1 MNNTIKAILVLVFG
15 ISVSNCTAQQLVPKK
30 CYLHLS
36 GTINKEIRIEM
47 NLVKVNDTLYGDY
60 YILLKGKIPAGKA
73 YQDGSMIPLYG
84 KVTPAGTFVIKE
96 NPWEKGAVFTGRFQN
111 GTTLSG
117 TWESAD
123 GGIRSPFL
131 VTESYPVGSVPMNV
145 YYLKGS
151 TPLVKRPGAPRATL
165 EYSMM
170 LPAESANPVFSDSLK
185 KLVLQKFADRP
196 VKAGDPD
203 RVLLG
208 MQQVFFEN
216 YISTNEAI
224 YNQIKG
230 ASFNWQSIKSMNIL
244 LNGNGLLSFYI
255 ESYAFTGGAH
265 GMQTRDYITNS
276 LETGRVISLGEI
288 FEGDYETALTAI
300 LTSKIKAVSNI
311 SQEQKLSASGFFVDE
326 IKPSPNFYIT
336 RNGIGFYYNHYEIAP
351 YSNGPTDLFLPFG
364 EIKKLLK
371 PDSVLKGLLD

>member
-230 ASFNWQSIKSMNIL
+230 ASFNWQSINKIDEHPAERKRAPLIL
-244 LNGNGLLSFYI
+244 
-255 ESYAFTGGAH
+255 H
-265 GMQTRDYITNS
+265 
-276 LETGRVISLGEI
+276 
-288 FEGDYETALTAI
+288 
-300 LTSKIKAVSNI
+300 
-311 SQEQKLSASGFFVDE
+311 
-326 IKPSPNFYIT
+326 
-336 RNGIGFYYNHYEIAP
+336 
-351 YSNGPTDLFLPFG
+351 
-364 EIKKLLK
+364 
-371 PDSVLKGLLD
+371 